1 MKKTFTLI
9 AALCV
14 AASAW
19 AADIVLDLTNPA
31 IPEALNFGDNE
42 YINET
47 YDETFEWFEF
57 PPFMFSHLHGEDSS
71 WGGYYWDGFTVCK
84 SSYNATGGLA
94 HQWSNMAGGGINADG
109 SVNPEQPY
117 LVCYWGDFYGNEG
130 AKMMFDDGNAYYV
143 KGMYVNNTP
152 YAYYCCADENSFG
165 RPLNQEG
172 DYFKLIAHGVDESGA
187 ETGTAEI
194 ELCGFHNGQFSGIT
208 EWTWFD
214 MSALGQVS
222 GIFFT
227 MDSSDKSENGINTP
241 TYFAMDR
248 LTVSD
253 TAEETKYYITGGFN
267 GWSTQDPPELTE
279 EGYTFTVVDDPE
291 GDHPLDFKLLT
302 WGGEDWIWIGGIS
315 ENEGVDYFD
324 VTDEMMENGQEISLY
339 AGPEYVNF
347 RLPEAGT
354 YKVTLLREQI
364 AKDPLAGVKI
374 VVSKENEPTPTAVND
389 INAKAVAGV
398 KYVNIA
404 GQVSNKPFDGV
415 NIMVTTY
422 TDGTKSAVKVIK

>member
-19 AADIVLDLTNPA
+19 AADIVLDLSKPA

-47 YDETFEWFEF
+47 YDDAFEWFEF

-84 SSYNATGGLA
+84 SDYNATGGLA
-94 HQWSNMAGGGINADG
+94 HQWSSIAGGGMNADG

-117 LVCYWGDFYGNEG
+117 LLCYWGDFYGNEG
-130 AKMMFDDGNAYYV
+130 AKVMFDDGNTYFV
-143 KGMYVNNTP
+143 KGMYVNNTA

-194 ELCGFHNGQFSGIT
+194 ELCGFHNGQFSAIT
-208 EWTWFD
+208 DWTWFD
-214 MSALGQVS
+214 MSALGEVS

-227 MDSSDKSENGINTP
+227 MASTDTGDYGINTP
-241 TYFAMDR
+241 TYFVMDR
-248 LTVSD
+248 LTVS
-253 TAEETKYYITGGFN
+253 TPEQTKYYITGGFN
-267 GWSTQDPPELTE
+267 GWEAVNPVELTE
-279 EGYTFTVVDDPE
+279 EGYTFTVVNDGVKDW
-291 GDHPLDFKLLT
+291 DCFKLLT
-302 WGGEDWIWIGGIS
+302 AGEDDWTWIGGID
-315 ENEGVDYFD
+315 EEGAGYFAVTNEL
-324 VTDEMMENGQEISLY
+324 MESGTEITLY
-339 AGPEYVNF
+339 ADDENTTYANF

-354 YKVTLLREQI
+354 YTVTLVREEAPRGMVEG
-364 AKDPLAGVKI
+364 AKILVAKA
-374 VVSKENEPTPTAVND
+374 NEPITTAVND
-389 INAKAVAGV
+389 INSKAVAGV
-398 KYVNIA
+398 KYYNLA
-404 GQVSNKPFDGV
+404 GVESNKPFDGV

-422 TDGTKSAVKVIK
+422 TDGTKSAIKVIK